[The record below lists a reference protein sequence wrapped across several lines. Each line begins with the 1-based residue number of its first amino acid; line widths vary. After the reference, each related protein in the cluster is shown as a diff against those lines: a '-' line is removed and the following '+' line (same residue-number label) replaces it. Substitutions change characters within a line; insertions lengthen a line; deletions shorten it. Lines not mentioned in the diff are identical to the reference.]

1 MLKIDNLVTRF
12 GSVVAIDGVSM
23 QAQESKI
30 TTVIGANGAGKSTLL
45 RTISGLEHP
54 SSGSITWKGQ
64 SILGKRPEDIVRLG
78 IAHVPEGHAVI
89 SELSVEENITMGSL
103 FRRRK
108 FKSDITTAIDEMYV
122 LFPRLKERRKQL
134 AGTLSGGER
143 QMLAISRALVSR
155 PQLLLLDE
163 PSLGLA
169 PLVVEQIIDSV
180 NILCRSTG
188 LSVLLVEQNAN
199 TALGVADHGV
209 LLALGKLWQIALQ
222 QSSKLMQNY
231 ALHIWGIDEYFL
243 SSPIFRHISWS
254 DLRTRCARS
263 RHCLARCRHC
273 ELCPNGS
280 GDV

>member
-1 MLKIDNLVTRF
+1 MLEVKDLVTSF
-12 GSVVAIDGVSM
+12 GSVIALDGVSFT
-23 QAQESKI
+23 AQESKI

-54 SSGSITWKGQ
+54 ASGSITW
-64 SILGKRPEDIVRLG
+64 SGKSLIGMRAEDVVRAG

-89 SELSVEENITMGSL
+89 SELTVEENISMGSL

-108 FKSDITTAIDEMYV
+108 FKADVIAAQDEMFE

-155 PQLLLLDE
+155 PKLLLLDE

-169 PLVVEQIIDSV
+169 PLVVEQIIDSI
-180 NILCRSTG
+180 NILCRTTG
-188 LSVLLVEQNAN
+188 LTVLLVEQNAN

-209 LLALGKLWQIALQ
+209 LLALGKVVADRP
-222 QSSKLMQNY
+222 
-231 ALHIWGIDEYFL
+231 AAE
-243 SSPIFRHISWS
+243 
-254 DLRTRCARS
+254 LRADANLRAAY
-263 RHCLARCRHC
+263 L
-273 ELCPNGS
+273 GY
-280 GDV
+280 

>member
-1 MLKIDNLVTRF
+1 MLEVKNLVTSF
-12 GSVVAIDGVSM
+12 GSVIALDGVSFI
-23 QAQESKI
+23 AQESKI

-54 SSGSITWKGQ
+54 SSGSITWRG
-64 SILGKRPEDIVRLG
+64 SSLIGMRPEDIVRSG

-89 SELSVEENITMGSL
+89 SELSVEENMSMGSL

-108 FKSDITTAIDEMYV
+108 FKLDVAVAQDEMYE

-169 PLVVEQIIDSV
+169 PLVVEQIIDSI

-188 LSVLLVEQNAN
+188 LTVLLVEQNAN

-209 LLALGKLWQIALQ
+209 LLSLGKVIADRPAAEL
-222 QSSKLMQNY
+222 K
-231 ALHIWGIDEYFL
+231 ADAT
-243 SSPIFRHISWS
+243 
-254 DLRTRCARS
+254 LRAAY
-263 RHCLARCRHC
+263 L
-273 ELCPNGS
+273 GY
-280 GDV
+280 

>member
-1 MLKIDNLVTRF
+1 MLKIENLVTSF
-12 GSVVAIDGVSM
+12 GSVIALDGVSLS
-23 QAQESKI
+23 AQDSKI

-54 SSGSITWKGQ
+54 SSGTITWQGE
-64 SILGKRPEDIVRLG
+64 SIVGRRPEDIVRTG

-89 SELSVEENITMGSL
+89 AELSVEENIAMGSL

-108 FKSDITTAIDEMYV
+108 FKSDVSVAIDEVYT
-122 LFPRLKERRKQL
+122 LFPRLQERRKQL

-155 PQLLLLDE
+155 PKLLLLDE

-180 NILCRSTG
+180 NTLCRTTG
-188 LSVLLVEQNAN
+188 LTVLLVEQNAN

-209 LLALGKLWQIALQ
+209 LLALGKVVADRPAAELKAD
-222 QSSKLMQNY
+222 
-231 ALHIWGIDEYFL
+231 AT
-243 SSPIFRHISWS
+243 
-254 DLRTRCARS
+254 LRAAY
-263 RHCLARCRHC
+263 L
-273 ELCPNGS
+273 GY
-280 GDV
+280 

>member
-1 MLKIDNLVTRF
+1 MLEIKNLVTSF
-12 GSVVAIDGVSM
+12 GSVIALDGVSFN
-23 QAQESKI
+23 AQESKI

-45 RTISGLEHP
+45 RTISGLEVP
-54 SSGSITWKGQ
+54 TSGSITWR
-64 SILGKRPEDIVRLG
+64 GKSVTGNRAEDIVRGG

-89 SELSVEENITMGSL
+89 SELSVEENISMGSL

-108 FKSDITTAIDEMYV
+108 FKSDVLAAQEEMFA

-169 PLVVEQIIDSV
+169 PLVVEQIIDSI
-180 NILCRSTG
+180 NTLCRSTG
-188 LSVLLVEQNAN
+188 LTVLLVEQNAN

-209 LLALGKLWQIALQ
+209 LLSLGKVVA
-222 QSSKLMQNY
+222 
-231 ALHIWGIDEYFL
+231 
-243 SSPIFRHISWS
+243 
-254 DLRTRCARS
+254 DLPAAQLKADANLRAAY
-263 RHCLARCRHC
+263 L
-273 ELCPNGS
+273 GY
-280 GDV
+280 

>member
-1 MLKIDNLVTRF
+1 MLEVKDLLNSF
-12 GSVVAIDGVSM
+12 GSVVALDGISFT
-23 QAQESKI
+23 AHESKI

-54 SSGSITWKGQ
+54 STGSITWR
-64 SILGKRPEDIVRLG
+64 GKSVIGMRPEDIVRAG

-89 SELSVEENITMGSL
+89 SELSVEENMSMGSL

-108 FKSDITTAIDEMYV
+108 FKSDVAAAQDEMYE

-169 PLVVEQIIDSV
+169 PLVVEQIIDSI

-188 LSVLLVEQNAN
+188 LTVLLVEQNAN

-209 LLALGKLWQIALQ
+209 LLALGKVVADRPAAELKADA
-222 QSSKLMQNY
+222 N
-231 ALHIWGIDEYFL
+231 
-243 SSPIFRHISWS
+243 
-254 DLRTRCARS
+254 LRAAY
-263 RHCLARCRHC
+263 L
-273 ELCPNGS
+273 GY
-280 GDV
+280 

>member
-1 MLKIDNLVTRF
+1 MLKIDSLVTKF
-12 GSVVAIDGVSM
+12 GSVIALDGVSLSA
-23 QAQESKI
+23 AQSKI

-54 SSGSITWKGQ
+54 ASGSITWQGE
-64 SILGKRPEDIVRLG
+64 SIVGLRPEEIVRRG

-89 SELSVEENITMGSL
+89 SELTVSENIEMGSL

-108 FKSDITTAIDEMYV
+108 FKSDVAAAMDEMYQ
-122 LFPRLKERRKQL
+122 LFPRLHERRTQL

-155 PQLLLLDE
+155 PKLLLLDE

-180 NILCRSTG
+180 NQLCRATG
-188 LSVLLVEQNAN
+188 LTVLLVEQNAN

-209 LLALGKLWQIALQ
+209 LLALGKVVADRPAAELKAD
-222 QSSKLMQNY
+222 
-231 ALHIWGIDEYFL
+231 AT
-243 SSPIFRHISWS
+243 
-254 DLRTRCARS
+254 LRAAY
-263 RHCLARCRHC
+263 L
-273 ELCPNGS
+273 GY
-280 GDV
+280 